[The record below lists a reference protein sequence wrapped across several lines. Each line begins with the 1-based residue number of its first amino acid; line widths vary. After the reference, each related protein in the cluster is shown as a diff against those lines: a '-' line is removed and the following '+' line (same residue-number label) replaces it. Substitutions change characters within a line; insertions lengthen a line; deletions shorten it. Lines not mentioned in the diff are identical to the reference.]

1 MDESCGNSSEIYECK
16 FFCKQLYIK
25 CITFCLVVCR
35 FESSITIADED
46 LAGELWLRCGCW
58 LRFDDRLVI
67 HVQDFVEVDSEL
79 EEVDDIL
86 RIGVFDGQ
94 STHEVEWR

>member
-1 MDESCGNSSEIYECK
+1 
-16 FFCKQLYIK
+16 
-25 CITFCLVVCR
+25 
-35 FESSITIADED
+35 
-46 LAGELWLRCGCW
+46 
-58 LRFDDRLVI
+58 VI

-94 STHEVEWR
+94 STHEVE